1 MHSAGKTNTAPARE
15 AFAARFYAGIPE
27 DLPQAER
34 DRRAGWARKAYIP
47 VFRDPHWPAAK
58 VGTALVG
65 AFAEMDIYFGQEYRI
80 DVSSEAGSRFDQN
93 ITGFRAE
100 EDLAFDARPYV
111 FTGKLQQVT
120 GL

>member
-1 MHSAGKTNTAPARE
+1 MHPTDYWELATETLGSGAGGW
-15 AFAARFYAGIPE
+15 AFDAATGPSGGPTLSLWGIPV
-27 DLPQAER
+27 
-34 DRRAGWARKAYIP
+34 Y
-47 VFRDPHWPAAK
+47 RDPHWPAAK

-65 AFAEMDIYFGQEYRI
+65 NFAEIDVYFGQEYRI
-80 DVSSEAGSRFDQN
+80 DVSSEAGTRFDQN

-100 EDLAFDARPYV
+100 EEMAFDARPYV